1 MKKSGGVSVAKNL
14 LAHNLKKIRKSRGY
28 TQVDFALKLG
38 IKQAELSQFE
48 AAKRGFSPES
58 LDSIAKALDCE
69 PWELLKPDA
78 DFSLPSVEQRP
89 SPVDHLSAGATSGE
103 LSAAD
108 GAVILSEMAKLS
120 LPQRNFLLAI
130 LFRDASLADGTGE
143 SALSAALQVIQK
155 AE

>member
-1 MKKSGGVSVAKNL
+1 MRDNSLAQVFGENVKNL
-14 LAHNLKKIRKSRGY
+14 RVSAGWS
-28 TQVDFALKLG
+28 QVD
-38 IKQAELSQFE
+38 LSQKMGLAQSAVSKIEKGAYSFSADTLSL
-48 AAKRGFSPES
+48 AAHVFQRK
-58 LDSIAKALDCE
+58 
-69 PWELLKPDA
+69 PWELLKPEA
-78 DFSLPSVEQRP
+78 HIRTHAESNH
-89 SPVDHLSAGATSGE
+89 HLSAGATSGE